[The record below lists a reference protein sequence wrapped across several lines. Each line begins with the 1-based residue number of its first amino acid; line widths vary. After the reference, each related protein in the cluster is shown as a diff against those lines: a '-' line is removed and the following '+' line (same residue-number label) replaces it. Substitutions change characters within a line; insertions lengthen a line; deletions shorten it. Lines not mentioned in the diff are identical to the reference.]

1 MRPCL
6 DSESRHLPAFGSPPA
21 GSNAGA
27 REQTPNGA
35 GSRQTP
41 VPEAKEGWHSPL
53 VFLPDSSVLRDSK
66 IQGPCWLQQVYL
78 LCSQIPPHFQ
88 QLFFK
93 PLDARNFSVRLAQ
106 FLRPAAD
113 AR

>member
-1 MRPCL
+1 MKPCL

-27 REQTPNGA
+27 REQTLDVA

-41 VPEAKEGWHSPL
+41 VPEAKEGWHSPP

-66 IQGPCWLQQVYL
+66 IQGPCWLQQVDL
-78 LCSQIPPHFQ
+78 LCSQIPPHFE
-88 QLFFK
+88 QLF
-93 PLDARNFSVRLAQ
+93 LQTVRCKEFQCTAGSISETG
-106 FLRPAAD
+106 R
-113 AR
+113 